1 MSEVH
6 KEAARRRGQ
15 ARTSGV
21 ETRVREAMVFVQ
33 REMVANGGIY
43 PANGGAVSMNEV
55 ARRAGISE
63 TTLFAPKQKE
73 LGKIVK
79 AWVESLKKKEVVG
92 RTRVRRTVF
101 ERSDDWRKLYLALKD
116 QHILL
121 ELELQDA
128 QVKLEDERKKLT
140 ELTEQ
145 YDALLQQMRGG
156 AAGKVTALPAKGNR

>member
-1 MSEVH
+1 
-6 KEAARRRGQ
+6 
-15 ARTSGV
+15 
-21 ETRVREAMVFVQ
+21 MVFVQ
-33 REMVANGGIY
+33 REMAANGGIY

-101 ERSDDWRKLYLALKD
+101 ERSDDWRKLYLAVKD

>member
-1 MSEVH
+1 
-6 KEAARRRGQ
+6 
-15 ARTSGV
+15 
-21 ETRVREAMVFVQ
+21 MVFVQ

>member
-33 REMVANGGIY
+33 REMAANGGIY

-101 ERSDDWRKLYLALKD
+101 ERSDDWRKLYLAVKD